1 LGSTNPTGGIIQVE
15 KPTGATVRNAYLIA
29 ATIYNATP
37 IADGEVKIDGANVT
51 WSQRYAN
58 NQSGDTY
65 WNHLADVTSLIKPKI
80 DSASAGRVSFN
91 ITEVNTLDVDG
102 VILAVIFDD
111 PNQPVSNTVILFFGG
126 QTFEGDVFIIDFEQP
141 LNTSDPNLILDF
153 SLGISY
159 GWQGTNQYSIV
170 DVNGVRLSTSAGG
183 QDDSERWLSLS
194 DGALLTVGGL
204 DDSNANPVDPYAS
217 PANNRTDD
225 ELYDLLPFI
234 SPGDSSVTINTTN
247 PSLDDNIF
255 FAALFGGSVDAR
267 TREAFTLVSNVTTL
281 DDSGFI
287 HLNGTLAEPKNGT
300 ISLYWTINS
309 SDPFHIVE
317 SITNGVFEHDFGFS
331 TGPGIWELYVYWPG
345 DS

>member
-1 LGSTNPTGGIIQVE
+1 M
-15 KPTGATVRNAYLIA
+15 
-29 ATIYNATP
+29 
-37 IADGEVKIDGANVT
+37 
-51 WSQRYAN
+51 
-58 NQSGDTY
+58 
-65 WNHLADVTSLIKPKI
+65 
-80 DSASAGRVSFN
+80 
-91 ITEVNTLDVDG
+91 
-102 VILAVIFDD
+102 
-111 PNQPVSNTVILFFGG
+111 
-126 QTFEGDVFIIDFEQP
+126 
-141 LNTSDPNLILDF
+141 
-153 SLGISY
+153 GISY

-217 PANNRTDD
+217 PVNNRTDD

-234 SPGDSSVTINTTN
+234 SPGDSSVMISTTN

-287 HLNGTLAEPKNGT
+287 HLNGNLAEPKMVQ
-300 ISLYWTINS
+300 SLFIGQLTPLT
-309 SDPFHIVE
+309 PFT
-317 SITNGVFEHDFGFS
+317 SLNR
-331 TGPGIWELYVYWPG
+331 
-345 DS
+345 